1 MTGASCRSR
10 RWVVSLPVSGVQP
23 VVQAPCPIALHEAT
37 AARQSAEV
45 GAAPGAPSLGR
56 GGHPLMLAGS
66 PEPQGEP
73 KLALMLPAGLCYI
86 RQRTSGSGQ
95 SEEEKEEAKCCL

>member
-10 RWVVSLPVSGVQP
+10 RWVVSLPISGVQP
-23 VVQAPCPIALHEAT
+23 VVQALCPIALHEAT
-37 AARQSAEV
+37 AIQQSAEV
-45 GAAPGAPSLGR
+45 GPAPGATSLGR

-66 PEPQGEP
+66 PEPRGEP
-73 KLALMLPAGLCYI
+73 KLALMLPASLHYI
-86 RQRTSGSGQ
+86 QQRTRGSGQ